1 MRKAGLEDQ
10 FRHWR
15 GLNQEL
21 PATLLLVYL
30 PGNASP
36 KNPGEFGQQAQLY
49 QQWAALPTDA
59 QGRRYQAGVFWAGEA
74 CVIGFRR
81 DVGLITI
88 LSEFM
93 PHLPGP
99 QI

>member
-15 GLNQEL
+15 GL
-21 PATLLLVYL
+21 
-30 PGNASP
+30 
-36 KNPGEFGQQAQLY
+36 K
-49 QQWAALPTDA
+49 WAALHTDA

-81 DVGLITI
+81 DAGLITN